1 MNFES
6 LVGTTGLTTYQN
18 KVFIV
23 NNKVITVMDQYRKQT
38 DIPHSFEWVSCITA
52 GDNSL
57 FGIYYNNTY
66 GLFEMDLNTNTFLS
80 VPVDFTPVLF
90 LNLDHSKLELV
101 VIDDQSNQYTCNKQL
116 KVTKNGT
123 ILKDHVITTDFM
135 TFNLAKTEKTTYFSA
150 NDTITDLKT
159 NTPLPVTINGTIL
172 SMQYYLTFLF
182 ILYVSDYNQY
192 SVMQYD
198 ISNNKVVK
206 TMEGGY
212 ISGPPVYT
220 CIYQNYLM
228 ISASTNKQIPLNI
241 FEIPLLP
248 PQTSNTYTIK
258 GDYPLF
264 DLPKFQPL
272 FIESPVEV
280 NIPMDKLKKMND
292 SLVVDTRPAE
302 KNLFLSYVWMFIGI
316 LVFIVILFMICF
328 KESIAIH
335 RIALLILVLGT
346 LFIIK

>member
-1 MNFES
+1 MDFES

-38 DIPHSFEWVSCITA
+38 DIPHPFEWVSCITA

-57 FGIYYNNTY
+57 FGIYYNDAY
-66 GLFEMDLNTNTFLS
+66 GLFEMDLNTNTFQS
-80 VPVDFTPVLF
+80 VSIDFTPVL
-90 LNLDHSKLELV
+90 LLSLDPSKLELV
-101 VIDDQSNQYTCNKQL
+101 VIDDQSNQYTCDKKL
-116 KVTKNGT
+116 KVTKQGS
-123 ILKDHVITTDFM
+123 ILKDKVITTQFM

-150 NDTITDLKT
+150 NDTITDMKT
-159 NTPLPVTINGTIL
+159 DVPLPVKIEGTIL
-172 SMQYYLTFLF
+172 SLQYYLTFLF
-182 ILYVSDYNQY
+182 IIYVSDYNHY

-198 ISNNKVVK
+198 ISNNKVIK
-206 TMEGGY
+206 TIEGGY

-228 ISASTNKQIPLNI
+228 ISASTNKQIPLNL

-248 PQTSNTYTIK
+248 PQTSNTYTLK

-272 FIESPVEV
+272 FIESPVELD
-280 NIPMDKLKKMND
+280 IPSNKLKQMNE

-302 KNLFLSYVWMFIGI
+302 NQLFLSYVWMFIGI
-316 LVFIVILFMICF
+316 LVVMVILFMICF
-328 KESIAIH
+328 KESVVIH
-335 RIALLILVLGT
+335 RIALLILVVGT